1 MDEQSPLEE
10 RAEHPGDDQQ
20 VVVAVRLQPGG
31 PVHEFDA
38 GGLRLHRDDRVLV
51 DTERGPMLGVV
62 AAAPYPRS
70 SRRPLPRV
78 TKKAD
83 ARDMLREDRQL
94 QRDRELMATVLGAL
108 GSLGGDGKLV
118 KVESAADGGKVVVY
132 LAADERIELRDLVRE
147 LAAAVGTR
155 VEVKQIG
162 ARDAAKVAG
171 GLGVCGRELCCSSW
185 LKEFQPVAVKMVK
198 AQGLALNPSK
208 LAGQCGRLKC
218 CMRYEYQTY
227 VELRRGLPA
236 IGKEVESVAGNGRV
250 VAHNV
255 LKQTVVIRRSD
266 DGGQVEATL
275 DDLLQRRPDA

>member
-1 MDEQSPLEE
+1 MDEQSSLD
-10 RAEHPGDDQQ
+10 HPGDDQQ
-20 VVVAVRLQPGG
+20 MVVAIRLQPGG
-31 PVHEFDA
+31 PVREFDPA
-38 GGLRLHRDDRVLV
+38 GLRLHRDDRVLV
-51 DTERGPMLGVV
+51 DTERGPLLGVV
-62 AAAPYPRS
+62 AAAPYPRP
-70 SRRPLPRV
+70 RQRGLPRV

-83 ARDMLREDRQL
+83 PRDLMREDRQL

-108 GSLGGDGKLV
+108 GTLRGEGKLI
-118 KVESAADGGKVVVY
+118 KVESAADGSKVVVY
-132 LAADERIELRDLVRE
+132 LAAEERLELRDLLRE
-147 LAAAVGTR
+147 LASVVRAR

-227 VELRRGLPA
+227 VELKRGLPA
-236 IGKEVESVAGNGRV
+236 IGKEVESVKGNGRV
-250 VAHNV
+250 VAHHL

-266 DGGQVEATL
+266 GDGHVEATL